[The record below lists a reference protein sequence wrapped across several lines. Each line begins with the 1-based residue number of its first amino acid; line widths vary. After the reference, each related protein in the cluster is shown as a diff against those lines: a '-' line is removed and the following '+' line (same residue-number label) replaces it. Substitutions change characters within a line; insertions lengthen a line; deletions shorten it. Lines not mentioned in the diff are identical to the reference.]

1 MIEYANCKAELRTN
15 LYWEKERPDVVKD
28 VVGKGEFVGGAG
40 DGDEVREAQEGD
52 EHQHGLRR
60 FPILLNSNHF
70 NYIRFHVWLSHF
82 DSNRIFW
89 ESE

>member
-1 MIEYANCKAELRTN
+1 M
-15 LYWEKERPDVVKD
+15 VKD

-60 FPILLNSNHF
+60 FPILLNSQSFH
-70 NYIRFHVWLSHF
+70 YI
-82 DSNRIFW
+82 
-89 ESE
+89 